1 MQGCRTPVSFGIGS
15 IVRSCALV
23 LLVASLAH
31 AETSSDHWAFKAPV
45 TPPVPAVRDS
55 ARIANPIDNFV
66 LAKLEA
72 AGLGPSP
79 QADKR
84 TLIRRATFDLIGLP
98 PTPQEVEA
106 FLADTSADAFA
117 KVVDRLLASPHYGE
131 RWGRHWLDVARYA
144 DDKGYVFMEERA
156 YPWAYTY
163 RDWVIGSLNADLP
176 YDHFLLQQI
185 AADRLATGPDKSSLA
200 AMGFLTLGRR
210 FLNREPDI
218 IDDRIDV
225 VCRGTMALTVG
236 CARCH
241 DHKFD
246 PIPTADYY
254 SLYAIFKNSP
264 EDRNAPAL
272 GAIPNS
278 PATVTYEQE
287 HAKRQAAVDQ
297 FIAEERKQLADKG
310 IPSDLPIPQLKHHLD
325 RKAIEDLRKLEKA
338 VAELDV
344 TDLAAP
350 PRAMCLTDSSAPQPQ
365 RIFLRGNPDAP
376 GAVVPAEFLK
386 VLSGPDR
393 KPFTQGSGRLELA
406 RAIASR
412 DNPLTARVMVNRVW
426 LEHFGAGI
434 VRTPSDFGMRA
445 DPPTHPELLDW
456 LAVQFMND
464 GWSLKKLHRL
474 IMLSSAYRQSSDDNS
489 KAESA
494 DPLNFLVW
502 RMNRRRLDF
511 EATRDTLLSAGGDL
525 DDQMFGR
532 SVDLIKAPYSHRR
545 TVYGYVERQNL
556 PALFRNF
563 DFASPDATCPRRFTT
578 TVPQQALYFMN
589 SDFVIEQAKAV
600 MRRPEIVS
608 QTAIAERIGALYRVL
623 FQRSPTA
630 DETRLGMDFVT
641 HEPDDPKLNAWEK
654 YAQVLLE
661 SNELVFV
668 D

>member
-1 MQGCRTPVSFGIGS
+1 MSSLRRVGSVARICAVVLIGATLT
-15 IVRSCALV
+15 R
-23 LLVASLAH
+23 
-31 AETSSDHWAFKAPV
+31 AETASDHWAFKAPV
-45 TPPVPAVRDS
+45 LPTIPAVRGS
-55 ARIANPIDNFV
+55 GWITNPIDNFV

-72 AGLGPSP
+72 AGLAPAP

-98 PTPQEVEA
+98 PTPQEVDA
-106 FLADTSADAFA
+106 FLADNSTDAYS

-163 RDWVIGSLNADLP
+163 RDWVIRSLNADLP
-176 YDHFLLQQI
+176 YDQFLLQQI
-185 AADRLATGPDKSSLA
+185 AADRLPTGPDKSSLA

-210 FLNREPDI
+210 FLNLEPDI

-264 EDRNAPAL
+264 EDPNAPVL
-272 GAIPNS
+272 GAPEQT
-278 PATVTYEQE
+278 PALIAYTQE
-287 HAKRQAAVDQ
+287 HARRQAVVDQ
-297 FIAEERKQLADKG
+297 FIEEQRKQLSAKG
-310 IPSDLPIPQLKHHLD
+310 VPVDLPLPQLKHHFD
-325 RKAIEDLRKLEKA
+325 RKTIEELRKLEKA
-338 VAELDV
+338 VAELDA
-344 TDLAAP
+344 TNLAAP
-350 PRAMCLTDSSAPQPQ
+350 PRAMCLTDSPSPQPQ
-365 RIFLRGNPDAP
+365 RIFLRGNPNSQ

-393 KPFTQGSGRLELA
+393 KPFTEGSGRLELA
-406 RAIASR
+406 RAIASK

-434 VRTPSDFGMRA
+434 VRTPSDFGMRS

-456 LAVQFMND
+456 LAVRFVHD

-474 IMLSSAYRQSSDDNS
+474 IMLSSTYRQSSLDNP
-489 KAESA
+489 KAESV
-494 DPLNFLVW
+494 DPLNLLVW

-511 EATRDTLLSAGGDL
+511 EATRDSLLFAGGDL

-532 SVDLIKAPYSHRR
+532 AVDLTTAPYPHRR

-556 PALFRNF
+556 PSLFRNF

-578 TVPQQALYFMN
+578 TVPQQALFFMN
-589 SDFVIEQAKAV
+589 SDFVIDQARALL
-600 MRRPEIVS
+600 RRPEVAS
-608 QTAIAERIGALYRVL
+608 QTATGARIGALYQVL
-623 FQRSPTA
+623 YQRAPTA
-630 DETRLGMDFVT
+630 EEKQLGADFVE
-641 HEPDDPKLNAWEK
+641 HEPNDPKLTAWQK
-654 YAQVLLE
+654 YGQVLLAA
-661 SNELVFV
+661 NEFVFV

>member
-1 MQGCRTPVSFGIGS
+1 MIVARSAGAGSVS
-15 IVRSCALV
+15 
-23 LLVASLAH
+23 
-31 AETSSDHWAFKAPV
+31 TYDHWAFK
-45 TPPVPAVRDS
+45 PPTLPAIPSVQNV
-55 ARIANPIDNFV
+55 AWIANPIDHFV
-66 LAKLEA
+66 LAKLES
-72 AGLGPSP
+72 AGLAPAP
-79 QADKR
+79 PADKR

-98 PTPQEVEA
+98 PTAEEVNA
-106 FLADTSADAFA
+106 FVADSSPDAFD

-144 DDKGYVFMEERA
+144 DSKGYVFQEERK

-163 RDWVIGSLNADLP
+163 RDWVIRSLNADLP
-176 YDHFLLQQI
+176 YDQFLLQQI

-254 SLYAIFKNSP
+254 SLYAIFSNSP
-264 EDRNAPAL
+264 EDKNAPIL
-272 GAIPNS
+272 GTPDQS
-278 PATVTYEQE
+278 PAALEYFQE
-287 HAKRQAAVDQ
+287 RTKRQAAVDQ
-297 FIAEERKQLADKG
+297 FIDQQRKSLAAKGVAGGLPLPRLKQL
-310 IPSDLPIPQLKHHLD
+310 LD
-325 RKAIEDLRKLEKA
+325 RKTMEELRRLEKA
-338 VAELDV
+338 VDELDA
-344 TDLAAP
+344 TNPAAP
-350 PRAMCLTDSSAPQPQ
+350 PRAMCLTDSATVHPQH
-365 RIFLRGNPDAP
+365 IFLRGNPDAH
-376 GAVVPAEFLK
+376 GDVVPAEFLK

-406 RAIASR
+406 QAIASK

-434 VRTPSDFGMRA
+434 VRTPSDFGMRS

-456 LAVQFMND
+456 LAIQFMND

-474 IMLSSAYRQSSDDNS
+474 IMLSSTYRQSSDDNPS
-489 KAESA
+489 AESR
-494 DPLNFLVW
+494 DPQNLLVW

-511 EATRDTLLSAGGDL
+511 EATRNALLAAGGDL

-532 SVDLIKAPYSHRR
+532 AVDITAVPYSHRR
-545 TVYGYVERQNL
+545 TVYGFIDRQNL
-556 PALFRNF
+556 PGLFRNF

-578 TVPQQALYFMN
+578 TVPQQALFFMN
-589 SDFVIEQAKAV
+589 SDFVIEQAKSLIRQPQVAS
-600 MRRPEIVS
+600 RQIPG
-608 QTAIAERIGALYRVL
+608 ERIVALYRVL
-623 FQRSPTA
+623 FERAPTD
-630 DETRLGMDFVT
+630 DEKQLGAEFVA
-641 HEPDDPKLNAWEK
+641 HESDDPALSAWDK

-661 SNELVFV
+661 SNEFVFV